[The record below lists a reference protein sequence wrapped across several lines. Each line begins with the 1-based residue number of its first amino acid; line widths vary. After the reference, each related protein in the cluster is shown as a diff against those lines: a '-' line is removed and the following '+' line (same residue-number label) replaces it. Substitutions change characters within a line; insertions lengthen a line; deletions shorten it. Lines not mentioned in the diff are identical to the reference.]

1 MSTIVRGWRN
11 CSFLPPRQNW
21 TKRQFK
27 NLSNCQ
33 SDLNLEMTYRKINI
47 LDNFLIV
54 LHVIYLLNISPQV
67 EEMVVQM
74 VNNINPDEKPVSTR
88 NENKQEGDL
97 AAASGEQTEKLE
109 VGQAGEV
116 TEAEVVV
123 SRFYAFS

>member
-1 MSTIVRGWRN
+1 
-11 CSFLPPRQNW
+11 
-21 TKRQFK
+21 
-27 NLSNCQ
+27 
-33 SDLNLEMTYRKINI
+33 MTYRKINI
-47 LDNFLIV
+47 LDSFSIV

-97 AAASGEQTEKLE
+97 AAASGEQKEKLE
-109 VGQAGEV
+109 AGEV